1 VTERGAPAGLSG
13 WLRDLRKA
21 ASWHRRLL
29 VAGLLSASAAF
40 AIQAVSPRPPAT
52 ESVLVASRDLV
63 GGTRLSPGDVRL
75 AGVAPSTVP
84 SGALRAGS
92 SPAGRTLVAPVRRGE
107 VLTDVRLVGRSF
119 LDGYGTALVAAP
131 VRIADAASVRLVQAG
146 DVVDVLAAGAGA
158 DGSATAEA
166 RLVAPEVPVVTIPP
180 TGGSALGATD
190 VEQGAL
196 VVVVTTPETAAR
208 LAAAA
213 VTDRLSLV
221 IRGR

>member
-1 VTERGAPAGLSG
+1 
-13 WLRDLRKA
+13 
-21 ASWHRRLL
+21 
-29 VAGLLSASAAF
+29 
-40 AIQAVSPRPPAT
+40 
-52 ESVLVASRDLV
+52 
-63 GGTRLSPGDVRL
+63 
-75 AGVAPSTVP
+75 
-84 SGALRAGS
+84 
-92 SPAGRTLVAPVRRGE
+92 
-107 VLTDVRLVGRSF
+107 
-119 LDGYGTALVAAP
+119 

-166 RLVAPEVPVVTIPP
+166 RLVAAGVPVVTIPP

-190 VEQGAL
+190 VGQGAL
-196 VVVVTTPETAAR
+196 VVVVTSSETAAR